1 MANWE
6 EEEYLSLL
14 QHVMDTGEKRDQ
26 ERTGTGTRSVFYAHL
41 NFQLEAGLPLLT
53 TKKVNFKAILSEL
66 LWFLEGSSDERR
78 LAEIHYGKPRE
89 ELVGKTTIWT
99 DNADKQG
106 KDLGFTNTDIE
117 KNLGPVY
124 GVQWRSYNGARRKVD
139 QIAELIKGIKENP
152 QSRRHILNAWN
163 PSDIDMMA
171 LPPCHTMS
179 QFYVSNDNKLHC
191 NMYQR
196 SADLFLGVPFNIASY
211 SLLTYMIAHVC
222 KLGVGDFN
230 HIFGDCHVYEN
241 HFDAVKEQL
250 KRQAEHFP
258 KLRINRPVESMND
271 FKIEDFEL
279 IGYDPQPFIKASMS
293 V

>member
-26 ERTGTGTRSVFYAHL
+26 ERTGTGTRSIFYAHL

-78 LAEIHYGKPRE
+78 LAEIHYGDKRE
-89 ELVGKTTIWT
+89 NLIGKRTIWT

-106 KDLGFTNTDIE
+106 KELGFTNTDTV

-124 GVQWRSYNGARRKVD
+124 GVQWRNSNGVD
-139 QIAELIKGIKENP
+139 QIAEIIKTIKENP

-163 PSDIDMMA
+163 PRDVDMMA

-179 QFYVSNDNKLHC
+179 QFYVSNDRKLSC

-230 HIFGDCHVYEN
+230 HIFGDCHVYED

-250 KRQAEHFP
+250 ERQAEHFP
-258 KLRINRPVESMND
+258 KLKINRTVESIDD